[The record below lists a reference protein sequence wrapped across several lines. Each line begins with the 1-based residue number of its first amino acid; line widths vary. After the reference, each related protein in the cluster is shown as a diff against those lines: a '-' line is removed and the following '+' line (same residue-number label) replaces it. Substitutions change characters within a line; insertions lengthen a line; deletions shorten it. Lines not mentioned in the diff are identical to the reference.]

1 MAAGVAAWLP
11 FARAAAIGWMPVANC
26 PMPLAPADK
35 NKRQDE
41 LIVLNVSGRRFQT
54 WRTTL
59 ERYPDTLLGST
70 EKEFFFNEDTKEYN
84 PYEVGIFSI
93 LQRRKQSLREGK

>member
-41 LIVLNVSGRRFQT
+41 LIDLCV
-54 WRTTL
+54 
-59 ERYPDTLLGST
+59 
-70 EKEFFFNEDTKEYN
+70 
-84 PYEVGIFSI
+84 
-93 LQRRKQSLREGK
+93 